1 MPAKK
6 TDASTKINKTPI
18 KTKKTALKKA
28 VKGPEKTIKKPAK
41 SNGYDSTNITVLKGL
56 EAVKKRPGM
65 YIGDTDDGSGL
76 HHMVYE
82 VVDNSIDEALAGH
95 CDYIEVQILADDCA
109 LVKDNGRGIPVDIH
123 KQEGV
128 SAAEVIMT
136 KLHAGGKF
144 DDNSYKVSGG
154 LHGVGVSVVNALSKK
169 LHLTIRRDGKV
180 YEQHYSDGVPK
191 GKLRATGKS
200 DLTGTEI
207 KITPSTDTFTN
218 VVFDF
223 DILAGKLRDLSFLN
237 AGVKII
243 LEDQRVDKKKTFK
256 HKGGLAEFVEYLT
269 GKRNT
274 INSIFHFSKENKDGI
289 TVEVAMQWN
298 DGYQENVNCYTNNII
313 QRDGG
318 THLVGFRTALTRALN
333 KYMDKEGM
341 LTKEKVTA
349 SGDDARE
356 GLVAVISIKVPDP
369 KFSSQTK
376 DKLVSSEIKPIVEQ
390 EVYKQLSNYL
400 LEKPAEARMIASKII
415 DAARAR
421 EAARQARE
429 LTRRKGVFDGGG
441 LPGKL
446 SDCTEKDPG
455 KSEVYLVEGESAG
468 GSAKQ
473 GRDRKFQAILPL
485 RGKIINVEKARID
498 KVLSSSEIITIIT
511 ALGCGIKGEDWQLE
525 KLRYHRIIIMT
536 DADVDGSHIR
546 TLLLTFFYRQMPEL
560 LEKGY
565 IYTAQPPLYKLK
577 KGKQEVYIRDDKAL
591 REQLLAEVLDETRL
605 VLNKKGESIGGE
617 ALSKLISQHQKSQ
630 ESMYSFTHQY
640 PEEIL
645 QASMY
650 LERLT
655 DLKKDINVKD
665 WSKKLQVKLNSSA
678 LNGSKWKVEA
688 IKNKEQKISEPEITL
703 SRHGSETAWKLS
715 PAFFRSKAYKDIC
728 SFGEHLNTLLNKDSY
743 FELNGAKFMV
753 DNFASSVNELIEA
766 AKKSFTMSRYKGL
779 GEMNADQ
786 LWDTTMDPEARLL
799 GQVTID
805 DAHKADELFNA
816 LMGDDVEPRKIFID
830 ENAKF
835 VVNLDV

>member
-28 VKGPEKTIKKPAK
+28 AKGRVKTIKKPAK
-41 SNGYDSTNITVLKGL
+41 SNGYDSSNITVLKGL

-65 YIGDTDDGSGL
+65 YIGDTDDGTGL

-95 CDYIEVQILADDCA
+95 CDFIEVQILADNCV
-109 LVKDNGRGIPVDIH
+109 LVRDNGRGIPVDIH

-169 LHLTIRRDGKV
+169 LHLTIKRDGKV
-180 YEQHYSDGVPK
+180 YEQHYSDGIPK
-191 GKLRATGKS
+191 AKLKATGKS
-200 DLTGTEI
+200 DATGTEI

-256 HKGGLAEFVEYLT
+256 HKGGLSEFVEFLT

-274 INSIFHFSKENKDGI
+274 INSIFHFSKENKEGI
-289 TVEVAMQWN
+289 SVEVAMQWN

-318 THLVGFRTALTRALN
+318 THLVGFRTALTRTLN
-333 KYMDKEGM
+333 KYMDKEGL

-390 EVYKQLSNYL
+390 EVYKHLSNYL
-400 LEKPAEARMIASKII
+400 LENPAEARMIATKII

-617 ALSKLISQHQKSQ
+617 ALSKLISQHQKAQ
-630 ESMYSFTHQY
+630 ESMYSLTHQY

-650 LERLT
+650 LERLA

-703 SRHGSETAWKLS
+703 FRHGSETAWKLS
-715 PAFFRSKAYKDIC
+715 PGFFRSKAYKDIC

-743 FELNGAKFMV
+743 FELNGSKFRI

-805 DAHKADELFNA
+805 DAQKADELFNA

>member
-1 MPAKK
+1 M
-6 TDASTKINKTPI
+6 S
-18 KTKKTALKKA
+18 
-28 VKGPEKTIKKPAK
+28 
-41 SNGYDSTNITVLKGL
+41 
-56 EAVKKRPGM
+56 
-65 YIGDTDDGSGL
+65 
-76 HHMVYE
+76 
-82 VVDNSIDEALAGH
+82 
-95 CDYIEVQILADDCA
+95 
-109 LVKDNGRGIPVDIH
+109 
-123 KQEGV
+123 
-128 SAAEVIMT
+128 
-136 KLHAGGKF
+136 
-144 DDNSYKVSGG
+144 
-154 LHGVGVSVVNALSKK
+154 
-169 LHLTIRRDGKV
+169 
-180 YEQHYSDGVPK
+180 
-191 GKLRATGKS
+191 
-200 DLTGTEI
+200 
-207 KITPSTDTFTN
+207 
-218 VVFDF
+218 
-223 DILAGKLRDLSFLN
+223 
-237 AGVKII
+237 
-243 LEDQRVDKKKTFK
+243 
-256 HKGGLAEFVEYLT
+256 EFVEYLN

-274 INSIFHFSKENKDGI
+274 INSIFHFGKENKEGI
-289 TVEVAMQWN
+289 SVEVALQWN

-318 THLVGFRTALTRALN
+318 THLVGFRTALTRAIN
-333 KYMDKEGM
+333 KYMDKEGL
-341 LTKEKVTA
+341 LTKEKVSA

-356 GLVAVISIKVPDP
+356 GLVAVVSVKVPDP

-390 EVYKQLSNYL
+390 AVYKHLSDYL
-400 LEKPAEARMIASKII
+400 LEKPAEARMIATKII
-415 DAARAR
+415 EAARAR

-511 ALGCGIKGEDWQLE
+511 ALGCGIKGEDWQPE

-560 LEKGY
+560 LEKGF

-577 KGKQEVYIRDDKAL
+577 KGKQEVYVRDDEELK
-591 REQLLAEVLDETRL
+591 EQLLAEVLDETRL
-605 VLNKKGESIGGE
+605 VLNKKGESIGGG
-617 ALSKLISQHQKSQ
+617 ALSKLISQHQKAQDSVI
-630 ESMYSFTHQY
+630 SLTHQY

-650 LERLT
+650 VKQLP
-655 DLKKDINVKD
+655 DLKNDKKVKS
-665 WSKKLQVKLNSSA
+665 WSKKLQERLNSST
-678 LNGSKWKVEA
+678 LNGSRWEVKAK
-688 IKNKEQKISEPEITL
+688 KNNEQKITEPEVVL
-703 SRHGSETAWKLS
+703 YRHGSETTWKLL
-715 PAFFRSKAYKDIC
+715 PGFFRSKAYKDIC
-728 SFGEHLNTLLNKDSY
+728 SFGEHINGLLNKDSY
-743 FELNGAKFMV
+743 FELNGTKFNV
-753 DNFASSVNELIEA
+753 HNFSSSVSDLVEA

-799 GQVTID
+799 GQVTIE
-805 DAHKADELFNA
+805 DAQTADELFNS

>member
-28 VKGPEKTIKKPAK
+28 AKGRVKTTKKPAK
-41 SNGYDSTNITVLKGL
+41 SNGYDSSNITVLKGL

-65 YIGDTDDGSGL
+65 YIGDTDDGTGL

-95 CDYIEVQILADDCA
+95 CDFIEVQILADDCV
-109 LVKDNGRGIPVDIH
+109 LVRDNGRGIPVDIH

-169 LHLTIRRDGKV
+169 LHLTIKRDGKV
-180 YEQHYSDGVPK
+180 YEQHYSDGIPK
-191 GKLRATGKS
+191 AKLKATGKS
-200 DLTGTEI
+200 DATGTEI
-207 KITPSTDTFTN
+207 QITPSTDTFTN
-218 VVFDF
+218 VMFDF

-256 HKGGLAEFVEYLT
+256 HKGGLSEFVEFLT

-274 INSIFHFSKENKDGI
+274 INSIFHFSKENKEGI
-289 TVEVAMQWN
+289 SVEVAMQWN

-318 THLVGFRTALTRALN
+318 THLVGFRTALTRTLN
-333 KYMDKEGM
+333 KYMDKEGL

-390 EVYKQLSNYL
+390 EVYKHLTNYL
-400 LEKPAEARMIASKII
+400 LENPSEARMIATKII

-617 ALSKLISQHQKSQ
+617 ALSKLISQHQKAQ

-650 LERLT
+650 LERLEG
-655 DLKKDINVKD
+655 LKKDINVKD

-715 PAFFRSKAYKDIC
+715 PSFFRSKAYKDIC
-728 SFGEHLNTLLNKDSY
+728 SFGEHLITLLNKDSY
-743 FELNGAKFMV
+743 FELNGSKFRI
-753 DNFASSVNELIEA
+753 DNFSSSVNELIEA

-805 DAHKADELFNA
+805 DAQKADELFNA

>member
-6 TDASTKINKTPI
+6 TVASKKVNKTP
-18 KTKKTALKKA
+18 
-28 VKGPEKTIKKPAK
+28 KKPKKSDHKKSAKTLGKTRKKLAK

-65 YIGDTDDGSGL
+65 YIGDTDDGTGL

-95 CDYIEVQILADDCA
+95 CDSVEVIILADDCV
-109 LVKDNGRGIPVDIH
+109 LVRDNGRGIPVDIH

-154 LHGVGVSVVNALSKK
+154 LHGVGVSVVNALSKD

-180 YEQHYSDGVPK
+180 FEQHYSDGVPK
-191 GKLRATGKS
+191 AKLKATGKS
-200 DLTGTEI
+200 ENTGTEI
-207 KITPSTDTFTN
+207 KLTPSRETFSN

-223 DILAGKLRDLSFLN
+223 DILAAKLRDLSFLN
-237 AGVKII
+237 AGLKII
-243 LEDQRVDKKKTFK
+243 LEDQRVDKKKKFE
-256 HKGGLAEFVEYLT
+256 HKGGLAEFVEYLN

-274 INSIFHFSKENKDGI
+274 INSIFHFGKENKEGI
-289 TVEVAMQWN
+289 SVEVALQWN
-298 DGYQENVNCYTNNII
+298 DGYQESVNCYTNNII

-333 KYMDKEGM
+333 KYMDKEGL

-356 GLVAVISIKVPDP
+356 GLVAVVSVKVPDP

-390 EVYKQLSNYL
+390 EVYKHLSNYL
-400 LEKPAEARMIASKII
+400 LEKPAEARMIATKII
-415 DAARAR
+415 EAARAR

-511 ALGCGIKGEDWQLE
+511 ALGCGIKGEDWQPE

-560 LEKGY
+560 LEKGF

-577 KGKQEVYIRDDKAL
+577 KGKQEVYVRDDGEL

-617 ALSKLISQHQKSQ
+617 ALSKLIAQYQKAQDSVI
-630 ESMYSFTHQY
+630 SLTHQY

-650 LERLT
+650 VKQLS
-655 DLKKDINVKD
+655 DLKSDKKVKD
-665 WSKKLQVKLNSSA
+665 WSKKLQERLNDST
-678 LNGSKWKVEA
+678 LNGSRWEVKAK
-688 IKNKEQKISEPEITL
+688 KNNEQKVTEPEIGL
-703 SRHGSETAWKLS
+703 YRHGSETTWKLL
-715 PAFFRSKAYKDIC
+715 PGFFRSKAYKDIC
-728 SFGEHLNTLLNKDSY
+728 SFGDHINGLLSKDSY
-743 FELNGAKFMV
+743 FELNGSKFSV
-753 DNFASSVNELIEA
+753 QNFSSSVEDLVEA

-799 GQVTID
+799 GQVGIE
-805 DAHKADELFNA
+805 DAQKADELFNS

>member
-28 VKGPEKTIKKPAK
+28 VKGLGKTIKKPVK

-65 YIGDTDDGSGL
+65 YIGDTDDGTGL

-95 CDYIEVQILADDCA
+95 CDYIEVQILADDCV

-169 LHLTIRRDGKV
+169 LHLTIKRDGRV
-180 YEQHYSDGVPK
+180 YEQHYSDGIPK
-191 GKLRATGKS
+191 AKLKATGKS
-200 DLTGTEI
+200 GDTGTEI

-243 LEDQRVDKKKTFK
+243 LVDQRVDKKKTFK
-256 HKGGLAEFVEYLT
+256 HKGGLAEFVEFLT

-274 INSIFHFSKENKDGI
+274 INSIFHFLQENKEGI

-318 THLVGFRTALTRALN
+318 THLVGFRTALTRTLN
-333 KYMDKEGM
+333 KYMDKEGL

-390 EVYKQLSNYL
+390 EVYKHLSNYL
-400 LEKPAEARMIASKII
+400 LENPAEARMIATKII

-617 ALSKLISQHQKSQ
+617 ALSKLISQHQEAQ
-630 ESMYSFTHQY
+630 ESVYSFTHQY

-650 LERLT
+650 LERLA

-665 WSKKLQVKLNSSA
+665 WSKKLQIKLKAST

-703 SRHGSETAWKLS
+703 FRHGSETAWKLS
-715 PAFFRSKAYKDIC
+715 PGFFRSKAYKDIC

-743 FELNGAKFMV
+743 FELNGSKFMI
-753 DNFASSVNELIEA
+753 DNFASSVNDLIEA

-805 DAHKADELFNA
+805 DAQKADELFNA

>member
-6 TDASTKINKTPI
+6 TDTATKLNKTPI
-18 KTKKTALKKA
+18 KTKKTALKGA
-28 VKGPEKTIKKPAK
+28 AKGLGKSIKSPAK

-65 YIGDTDDGSGL
+65 YIGDTDDGTGL

-95 CDYIEVQILADDCA
+95 CDYIEVQILADNCV

-169 LHLTIRRDGKV
+169 LHLTIKRDGKV
-180 YEQHYSDGVPK
+180 YEQHYSDGIPK
-191 GKLRATGKS
+191 AKLKATGKS
-200 DLTGTEI
+200 DATGTEI

-256 HKGGLAEFVEYLT
+256 HKGGLSEFVEFLT

-274 INSIFHFSKENKDGI
+274 INSIFHFSKENKEGI
-289 TVEVAMQWN
+289 SVEVAMQWN

-318 THLVGFRTALTRALN
+318 THLVGFRTALTRTLN
-333 KYMDKEGM
+333 KYMDKEGL

-617 ALSKLISQHQKSQ
+617 ALSKLISQHQKAQ

-703 SRHGSETAWKLS
+703 FRHGSETAWKLS
-715 PAFFRSKAYKDIC
+715 PGFFRSKAYKDIC

-743 FELNGAKFMV
+743 FELNGSKFMI
-753 DNFASSVNELIEA
+753 DNFASSVNDLIEA

-805 DAHKADELFNA
+805 DAQKADELFNA

>member
-6 TDASTKINKTPI
+6 TDASRKINKTPI

-28 VKGPEKTIKKPAK
+28 AKGRVKTIKKPAK
-41 SNGYDSTNITVLKGL
+41 SNGYDSSNITVLKGL

-65 YIGDTDDGSGL
+65 YIGDTDDGTGL

-95 CDYIEVQILADDCA
+95 CDFIEVQILADNCV
-109 LVKDNGRGIPVDIH
+109 LVRDNGRGIPVDIH

-169 LHLTIRRDGKV
+169 LHLTIKRDGKV
-180 YEQHYSDGVPK
+180 YEQHYSDGIPK
-191 GKLRATGKS
+191 AKLKATGKS
-200 DLTGTEI
+200 DATGTEI

-256 HKGGLAEFVEYLT
+256 HKGGLSEFVEFLT

-274 INSIFHFSKENKDGI
+274 INSIFHFSKENKEGI
-289 TVEVAMQWN
+289 SVEVAMQWN

-318 THLVGFRTALTRALN
+318 THLVGFRTALTRTLN
-333 KYMDKEGM
+333 KYMDKEGL

-390 EVYKQLSNYL
+390 EVYKHLSNYL
-400 LEKPAEARMIASKII
+400 LENPSEARMIATKII

-617 ALSKLISQHQKSQ
+617 ALSKLISQHQKAQ

-650 LERLT
+650 LEKLEG
-655 DLKKDINVKD
+655 LKKDINVKD

-715 PAFFRSKAYKDIC
+715 PSFFRSKAYKDIC
-728 SFGEHLNTLLNKDSY
+728 SFGEHLTTLLNKDSY
-743 FELNGAKFMV
+743 FELNGSKFRI

-805 DAHKADELFNA
+805 DAQKADELFNA

>member
-28 VKGPEKTIKKPAK
+28 AKGRVKTTKKPAK
-41 SNGYDSTNITVLKGL
+41 SNGYDSSNITVLKGL

-65 YIGDTDDGSGL
+65 YIGDTDDGTGL

-95 CDYIEVQILADDCA
+95 CDFIEVQILADDCV
-109 LVKDNGRGIPVDIH
+109 LVRDNGRGIPVDIH

-169 LHLTIRRDGKV
+169 LHLTIKRDGKV
-180 YEQHYSDGVPK
+180 YEQHYSDGIPK
-191 GKLRATGKS
+191 AKLKATGKS
-200 DLTGTEI
+200 DATGTEI

-256 HKGGLAEFVEYLT
+256 HKGGLSEFVEFLT

-274 INSIFHFSKENKDGI
+274 INSIFHFSKENKEGI
-289 TVEVAMQWN
+289 SVEVAMQWN

-318 THLVGFRTALTRALN
+318 THLVGFRTALTRTLN
-333 KYMDKEGM
+333 KYMDKEGL

-390 EVYKQLSNYL
+390 EVYKHLTNYL
-400 LEKPAEARMIASKII
+400 LENPAEARMIATKII

-617 ALSKLISQHQKSQ
+617 ALSKLISQHQKAQ

-650 LERLT
+650 LERLEG
-655 DLKKDINVKD
+655 LKKDINVKD

-715 PAFFRSKAYKDIC
+715 PSFFRSKAYKDIC
-728 SFGEHLNTLLNKDSY
+728 SFGEHLITLLNKDSY
-743 FELNGAKFMV
+743 FELNGSKFRI

-805 DAHKADELFNA
+805 DAQKADELFNA

>member
-28 VKGPEKTIKKPAK
+28 AKGRVKTIKKPAK
-41 SNGYDSTNITVLKGL
+41 SNGYDSSNITVLKGL

-65 YIGDTDDGSGL
+65 YIGDTDDGTGL

-95 CDYIEVQILADDCA
+95 CDFIEVQILADDCV
-109 LVKDNGRGIPVDIH
+109 LVRDNGRGIPVDIH

-169 LHLTIRRDGKV
+169 LHLTIKRDGKV
-180 YEQHYSDGVPK
+180 YEQHYSDGIPK
-191 GKLRATGKS
+191 AKLKATGKS
-200 DLTGTEI
+200 DATGTEI

-256 HKGGLAEFVEYLT
+256 HKGGLSEFVEFLT

-274 INSIFHFSKENKDGI
+274 INSIFHFSKENKEGI
-289 TVEVAMQWN
+289 SVEVAMQWN

-318 THLVGFRTALTRALN
+318 THLVGFRTALTRTLN
-333 KYMDKEGM
+333 KYMDKEGL

-390 EVYKQLSNYL
+390 EVYKHLSNYL
-400 LEKPAEARMIASKII
+400 LENPSEARMIATKII

-617 ALSKLISQHQKSQ
+617 ALSKLISQHQKAQ

-715 PAFFRSKAYKDIC
+715 PSFFRSKAYKDIC
-728 SFGEHLNTLLNKDSY
+728 SFGEHLITLLNKDSY
-743 FELNGAKFMV
+743 FELNGSKFRI

-805 DAHKADELFNA
+805 DAQKADELFNA